1 MSITSIDISALY
13 ITMFNRVPEGA
24 GHKFWFNLAKK
35 QGLNT
40 SQVAQQMLNSAP
52 AQEYFAG
59 KNSNEDFVNHIY
71 SNLFGKTIAQDPKG
85 SKFWIDKLK
94 EGNSKAFVVSEMLKA
109 AMSNTYTKPE
119 ELKAQKLFLNKLKAA
134 EIAHKAIENVPNSG
148 SITEKIASFANILKN
163 IKDTSTPTQI
173 AQVIKQEA
181 LKGNLTVLN
190 SHQLAQITKSIFPSV
205 DADALQKALD
215 NTTATTDIY
224 EEGGSA
230 PTPPTPPAP
239 TPNPGGSGGS
249 NNPKP
254 LTPEEQKQK
263 AKEEAVKQAEE
274 NLQKAKEA
282 AEQAKKDADIAK
294 EIKEAVEHAINNHN
308 GIKQY
313 ALNHIQNKI
322 DDPST
327 TDKQREA
334 LEKAKDIVSKLG
346 RTLDQKNLDEAKDN
360 VTIADK
366 TKDVADKQKDLAQ
379 DQVDHAKAVAKEI
392 PLFNAAQKAYD
403 AQVKAKDEKAIADVL
418 QAGINKVGANIL
430 SVKNDIETSSLTY
443 QQKIAAKAQLDA
455 WAKELNLAPVDP
467 TNDAL
472 KDKANEK
479 KQAAQDKF
487 DKADKAYKDGPD
499 KGALP
504 DYTKNKDAITNFSA
518 KVAKAKAAVAS
529 ATVALREAEV
539 KAAKANLDKDPDN
552 EELKETWEKAK
563 AQLEK
568 AKAEEKGAGAMAKAA
583 ELDATVL
590 KKVGDTNVYKSDDG
604 KYTVDLGND
613 TVTEGNTLVASHGG
627 SLHEIDKNSANLGAN
642 AHDTKSL
649 LKSNDK
655 GGTIYK
661 GGVEQ
666 FSFLSK
672 DGNAVAALKG
682 TEGFILKPGVK
693 ADYDTM
699 SKATFDAGKFEANG
713 AEQQTYKI
721 ETVKT
726 TLQHNP
732 DNPQYKI
739 TKVKDLGG
747 AGKDYVFEDRPILD
761 GALDFQVKDMGVV
774 KVPVINGKIYAG
786 KINGYDIDTD
796 ANNNLKSITN
806 ATGTYNFD
814 ADGKVESIQKGDFT
828 YTLKADG
835 HKTLAEAVGLA
846 TGAQDALNKASSSVV
861 HNLVGHSYKLKDGKV
876 EKIDLKNGTELT
888 VKAPADFDPN
898 IANLRLMEISKMK
911 FADTPAE
918 FTLTDNP
925 PYGSAQLYEKVAGKF
940 LLKHGNQ
947 YKNSVYEDG
956 THKFTVKDAGAGK
969 YTLTE
974 TKDGKKVS
982 EEKLENGILKTVKY
996 EADGTTVK
1004 SVDIVDKAD
1013 GDNDTVTVDTE
1024 ATSVANTKNV
1034 NVANVNNGKVNLA
1047 GIEKV
1052 EIKPGAELNA
1062 KGLDTLNKNQDIKE
1076 ITLGGDLTL
1085 KSANG
1090 GNIDL
1095 GKVKDGG
1102 HNLNVDVTNN
1112 AKSDTIK
1119 FGTEI
1124 AGDKLNING
1133 FEQTQDKVDFSALG
1147 ATEKNVNKVAS
1158 DAGKEL
1164 ENGKIYTTDVAGDI
1178 AAKNYG
1184 GADFGEL
1191 FGDGKAF
1198 KTAAAAEGKSIV
1210 AVKGN
1215 DVTKVYQVNDADKNG
1230 TIDAGEVNLVG
1241 TFNSGVALE
1250 NANIA

>member
-1 MSITSIDISALY
+1 ISK
-13 ITMFNRVPEGA
+13 V
-24 GHKFWFNLAKK
+24 
-35 QGLNT
+35 
-40 SQVAQQMLNSAP
+40 
-52 AQEYFAG
+52 
-59 KNSNEDFVNHIY
+59 
-71 SNLFGKTIAQDPKG
+71 
-85 SKFWIDKLK
+85 
-94 EGNSKAFVVSEMLKA
+94 
-109 AMSNTYTKPE
+109 
-119 ELKAQKLFLNKLKAA
+119 
-134 EIAHKAIENVPNSG
+134 
-148 SITEKIASFANILKN
+148 
-163 IKDTSTPTQI
+163 
-173 AQVIKQEA
+173 
-181 LKGNLTVLN
+181 
-190 SHQLAQITKSIFPSV
+190 KS
-205 DADALQKALD
+205 
-215 NTTATTDIY
+215 
-224 EEGGSA
+224 
-230 PTPPTPPAP
+230 
-239 TPNPGGSGGS
+239 
-249 NNPKP
+249 
-254 LTPEEQKQK
+254 
-263 AKEEAVKQAEE
+263 
-274 NLQKAKEA
+274 
-282 AEQAKKDADIAK
+282 
-294 EIKEAVEHAINNHN
+294 
-308 GIKQY
+308 
-313 ALNHIQNKI
+313 
-322 DDPST
+322 
-327 TDKQREA
+327 
-334 LEKAKDIVSKLG
+334 
-346 RTLDQKNLDEAKDN
+346 
-360 VTIADK
+360 
-366 TKDVADKQKDLAQ
+366 
-379 DQVDHAKAVAKEI
+379 
-392 PLFNAAQKAYD
+392 
-403 AQVKAKDEKAIADVL
+403 
-418 QAGINKVGANIL
+418 
-430 SVKNDIETSSLTY
+430 DIETSSLTY
-443 QQKIAAKAQLDA
+443 QQKIAAKAQLEV
-455 WAKELNLAPVDP
+455 WTKELNLKDLDAP
-467 TNDAL
+467 NNAL
-472 KDKANEK
+472 KDKANEN

-487 DKADKAYKDGPD
+487 DKADKAYQDGPD

-529 ATVALREAEV
+529 ATVALRDAEV

-568 AKAEEKGAGAMAKAA
+568 AKAEEKSAGAMAKAA

-590 KKVGDTNVYKSDDG
+590 KKVGDTNVYKSEDG
-604 KYTVDLGND
+604 KYTVDLGNEK
-613 TVTEGNTLVASHGG
+613 VAEGKTLVVGKTDNK
-627 SLHEIDKNSANLGAN
+627 LYEIDANSADKGAPK
-642 AHDTKSL
+642 HTDKPL

-666 FSFLSK
+666 FSFISK

-726 TLQHNP
+726 PSPHNP

-786 KINGYDIDTD
+786 SINGYDIDTD
-796 ANNNLKSITN
+796 ANNNIKSITK
-806 ATGTYNFD
+806 TGEKEAYNFD
-814 ADGKVESIQKGDFT
+814 ADGKVESITKGDFT
-828 YTLKADG
+828 YTLKEDG

-846 TGAQDALNKASSSVV
+846 TGAPDALNKASSSVV
-861 HNLVGHSYKLKDGKV
+861 YNIVGHSYKLKDGKV

-898 IANLRLMEISKMK
+898 IANLRLMQISKMK

-925 PYGSAQLYEKVAGKF
+925 IYGEAQEYEKVAGKF

-956 THKFTVKDAGAGK
+956 THKFTVTDAGENK

-974 TKDGKKVS
+974 TKDGKTVS

-1004 SVDIVDKAD
+1004 SVDIVDKAG

-1133 FEQTQDKVDFSALG
+1133 FKKDDGDKVDFSALG
-1147 ATEKNVNKVAS
+1147 ATDKKVNKVESNAEK
-1158 DAGKEL
+1158 GL

-1230 TIDAGEVNLVG
+1230 TIDNTEVKLVG
-1241 TFNSGVALE
+1241 TFNSSVALE
-1250 NANIA
+1250 DTNIA

>member
-1 MSITSIDISALY
+1 
-13 ITMFNRVPEGA
+13 
-24 GHKFWFNLAKK
+24 
-35 QGLNT
+35 
-40 SQVAQQMLNSAP
+40 
-52 AQEYFAG
+52 
-59 KNSNEDFVNHIY
+59 
-71 SNLFGKTIAQDPKG
+71 
-85 SKFWIDKLK
+85 
-94 EGNSKAFVVSEMLKA
+94 
-109 AMSNTYTKPE
+109 
-119 ELKAQKLFLNKLKAA
+119 
-134 EIAHKAIENVPNSG
+134 
-148 SITEKIASFANILKN
+148 
-163 IKDTSTPTQI
+163 
-173 AQVIKQEA
+173 
-181 LKGNLTVLN
+181 
-190 SHQLAQITKSIFPSV
+190 
-205 DADALQKALD
+205 
-215 NTTATTDIY
+215 
-224 EEGGSA
+224 
-230 PTPPTPPAP
+230 
-239 TPNPGGSGGS
+239 
-249 NNPKP
+249 
-254 LTPEEQKQK
+254 
-263 AKEEAVKQAEE
+263 
-274 NLQKAKEA
+274 
-282 AEQAKKDADIAK
+282 
-294 EIKEAVEHAINNHN
+294 
-308 GIKQY
+308 
-313 ALNHIQNKI
+313 
-322 DDPST
+322 
-327 TDKQREA
+327 
-334 LEKAKDIVSKLG
+334 
-346 RTLDQKNLDEAKDN
+346 
-360 VTIADK
+360 
-366 TKDVADKQKDLAQ
+366 
-379 DQVDHAKAVAKEI
+379 
-392 PLFNAAQKAYD
+392 
-403 AQVKAKDEKAIADVL
+403 
-418 QAGINKVGANIL
+418 
-430 SVKNDIETSSLTY
+430 
-443 QQKIAAKAQLDA
+443 
-455 WAKELNLAPVDP
+455 
-467 TNDAL
+467 
-472 KDKANEK
+472 
-479 KQAAQDKF
+479 
-487 DKADKAYKDGPD
+487 
-499 KGALP
+499 
-504 DYTKNKDAITNFSA
+504 
-518 KVAKAKAAVAS
+518 
-529 ATVALREAEV
+529 
-539 KAAKANLDKDPDN
+539 
-552 EELKETWEKAK
+552 
-563 AQLEK
+563 
-568 AKAEEKGAGAMAKAA
+568 MAKAA

-590 KKVGDTNVYKSDDG
+590 KKVGDTNVYKSEDG

-613 TVTEGNTLVASHGG
+613 KVTEGKTLVASHGG
-627 SLHEIDKNSANLGAN
+627 SLHEIDENSANLGAN

-655 GGTIYK
+655 GGTVYK
-661 GGVEQ
+661 NGIEQ
-666 FSFLSK
+666 FSFISK
-672 DGNAVAALKG
+672 DGNAVAALDKDG
-682 TEGFILKPGVK
+682 TKGFILKPGVK

-699 SKATFDAGKFEANG
+699 SKGEFDYAAGKFKANG

-721 ETVKT
+721 ETVKIPSP
-726 TLQHNP
+726 HNP

-796 ANNNLKSITN
+796 ANNILKSITK
-806 ATGTYNFD
+806 TGTKEAYNFD
-814 ADGKVESIQKGDFT
+814 ADGKVESITKGDFT
-828 YTLKADG
+828 YTLKEDG
-835 HKTLAEAVGLA
+835 HKTLAEAIGLA
-846 TGAQDALNKASSSVV
+846 AGAQDALNKASSSVV
-861 HNLVGHSYKLKDGKV
+861 YNIVGHSYKLKDGKV

-947 YKNSVYEDG
+947 YKNSVYDDG
-956 THKFTVKDAGAGK
+956 THKFTVTDAGENK

-974 TKDGKKVS
+974 TNKDDKKVS

-1004 SVDIVDKAD
+1004 SVDIVDKAG

-1076 ITLGGDLTL
+1076 IALGGDLTL

-1147 ATEKNVNKVAS
+1147 ATEKGVNKVAS

-1198 KTAAAAEGKSIV
+1198 KTAAAAKGKSIV

-1215 DVTKVYQVNDADKNG
+1215 DKTKVYQVDDADGSG
-1230 TIDAGEVNLVG
+1230 TIDAGEVKLVG
-1241 TFNSGVALE
+1241 TFDSSVALE

>member
-1 MSITSIDISALY
+1 
-13 ITMFNRVPEGA
+13 
-24 GHKFWFNLAKK
+24 
-35 QGLNT
+35 
-40 SQVAQQMLNSAP
+40 
-52 AQEYFAG
+52 
-59 KNSNEDFVNHIY
+59 
-71 SNLFGKTIAQDPKG
+71 
-85 SKFWIDKLK
+85 
-94 EGNSKAFVVSEMLKA
+94 
-109 AMSNTYTKPE
+109 
-119 ELKAQKLFLNKLKAA
+119 
-134 EIAHKAIENVPNSG
+134 
-148 SITEKIASFANILKN
+148 
-163 IKDTSTPTQI
+163 
-173 AQVIKQEA
+173 
-181 LKGNLTVLN
+181 
-190 SHQLAQITKSIFPSV
+190 
-205 DADALQKALD
+205 LD

-224 EEGGSA
+224 EEGGST

-239 TPNPGGSGGS
+239 TPNPGGGSSGGS

-294 EIKEAVEHAINNHN
+294 EIKDAVEHAINNHN

-334 LEKAKDIVSKLG
+334 LEKAKDIVNTFG
-346 RTLDQKNLDEAKDN
+346 RTLDDKKLTEVTGEAE
-360 VTIADK
+360 VADK
-366 TKDVADKQKDLAQ
+366 TKDVAGKQKDLAQ
-379 DQVDHAKAVAKEI
+379 DQVEYAKAIAKEI

-403 AQVKAKDEKAIADVL
+403 AQVKAKDEKAIADLL
-418 QAGINKVGANIL
+418 QAKINAAANI
-430 SVKNDIETSSLTY
+430 SKVKSDIETSSLTY
-443 QQKIAAKAQLDA
+443 QQKIAAKAQLEV
-455 WAKELNLAPVDP
+455 WTKELNLKDLDAP
-467 TNDAL
+467 NNAL
-472 KDKANEK
+472 KDKANEN
-479 KQAAQDKF
+479 KQAADT
-487 DKADKAYKDGPD
+487 KAAAAAKAYQDGPD

-529 ATVALREAEV
+529 ATVALRDAEV

-568 AKAEEKGAGAMAKAA
+568 AKAEEKSAGAMAKAA

-590 KKVGDTNVYKSDDG
+590 KKVGDTNVYKSEDG

-613 TVTEGNTLVASHGG
+613 KVTEGKTLVASHGG
-627 SLHEIDKNSANLGAN
+627 SLHEIDENSANLGAN

-655 GGTIYK
+655 GGTVYK
-661 GGVEQ
+661 NGIEQ
-666 FSFLSK
+666 FSFISK
-672 DGNAVAALKG
+672 DGNAVAALDKDG
-682 TEGFILKPGVK
+682 TKGFILKPGVK

-721 ETVKT
+721 ETVKIP
-726 TLQHNP
+726 LPHNP

-739 TKVKDLGG
+739 TQVKDLGG

-786 KINGYDIDTD
+786 KINEYDIDTD
-796 ANNNLKSITN
+796 ANNILKSITK
-806 ATGTYNFD
+806 TGTKEAYNFD

-828 YTLKADG
+828 YTLKEDG

-846 TGAQDALNKASSSVV
+846 AAGAQDALNKASSSVV
-861 HNLVGHSYKLKDGKV
+861 YNIVGHSYKLKDGKV

-888 VKAPADFDPN
+888 VKAPADFVPN
-898 IANLRLMEISKMK
+898 IDTLRNMEISKMK

-940 LLKHGNQ
+940 LLKYENQ

-956 THKFTVKDAGAGK
+956 THKFTVTDAGENK

-974 TKDGKKVS
+974 TKDGEKVS

-1004 SVDIVDKAD
+1004 SVDIVDKAG

-1147 ATEKNVNKVAS
+1147 ATEKGVNKVAS

-1178 AAKNYG
+1178 AGKNYG

-1230 TIDAGEVNLVG
+1230 TIDAGEVKLVG

-1250 NANIA
+1250 DANIA

>member
-40 SQVAQQMLNSAP
+40 SQVAQQMLNSTP

-134 EIAHKAIENVPNSG
+134 EIAHKAIENVPSSG

-224 EEGGSA
+224 EEGGST

-239 TPNPGGSGGS
+239 TPNPGGGSSGGS

-334 LEKAKDIVSKLG
+334 LEKAKDIVNTFG
-346 RTLDQKNLDEAKDN
+346 RTLDDKKLTEVTGEAE
-360 VTIADK
+360 IADK
-366 TKDVADKQKDLAQ
+366 TKDVAGKQETLAQ
-379 DQVDHAKAVAKEI
+379 KQVDHAKAVAKEI

-403 AQVKAKDEKAIADVL
+403 AQVKAKDEKAIADLL
-418 QAGINKVGANIL
+418 QAKINAAANI
-430 SVKNDIETSSLTY
+430 SKVKSDIETSSLTY
-443 QQKIAAKAQLDA
+443 QQKIAAKAQLEA
-455 WAKELNLAPVDP
+455 WTKELNLKDLDAP
-467 TNDAL
+467 NNAI

-479 KQAAQDKF
+479 KQAADT
-487 DKADKAYKDGPD
+487 KAAAAAKAYQDGPD

-529 ATVALREAEV
+529 ATVALRDAEV

-552 EELKETWEKAK
+552 EELKATWEKAK

-568 AKAEEKGAGAMAKAA
+568 AKAEEKSAGAMAKAA

-590 KKVGDTNVYKSDDG
+590 KKVGDTNVYKSEDG

-613 TVTEGNTLVASHGG
+613 TVTEGKTLVASHGG
-627 SLHEIDKNSANLGAN
+627 SLHEIDENSANLGAN

-655 GGTIYK
+655 GGTVYK
-661 GGVEQ
+661 TGIEQ

-699 SKATFDAGKFEANG
+699 SKAEFDYAAGKFKANG

-726 TLQHNP
+726 PSPHNP
-732 DNPQYKI
+732 DNPRYNI
-739 TKVKDLGG
+739 TKIKNFEGR
-747 AGKDYVFEDRPILD
+747 DYDFQDDKPILD
-761 GALDFQVKDMGVV
+761 GDFKITGT
-774 KVPVINGKIYAG
+774 KELGGAKIPLINGKIYAG
-786 KINGYDIDTD
+786 
-796 ANNNLKSITN
+796 SIEKE
-806 ATGTYNFD
+806 GKTYNLD
-814 ADGKVESIQKGDFT
+814 ADGKVESITKGEIT
-828 YTLKADG
+828 YNLKK
-835 HKTLAEAVGLA
+835 HKTLNDAIALA
-846 TGAQDALNKASSSVV
+846 TGVQDKLNKASSTVV
-861 HNLVGHSYKLKDGKV
+861 NKDNIFRLDDDGKATSV
-876 EKIDLKNGTELT
+876 QLYNKNELT
-888 VKAPADFDPN
+888 VKDPAAFDPDTIN
-898 IANLRLMEISKMK
+898 TLKISEIK
-911 FADTPAE
+911 FASGE
-918 FTLTDNP
+918 KFTLTGDHEYDDVRN
-925 PYGSAQLYEKVAGKF
+925 YEKVAGKF
-940 LLKHGNQ
+940 LLKRVDK
-947 YKNSVYEDG
+947 YKNSVYEKDG
-956 THKFTVKDAGAGK
+956 HKVEVTNAGEDR

-974 TKDGKKVS
+974 TKDGKRVS
-982 EEKLENGILKTVKY
+982 VEIQDRELTGSTVLKTVKY
-996 EADGTTVK
+996 EDDGTTVK
-1004 SVDIVDKAD
+1004 SVDMVDQGGK
-1013 GDNDTVTVDTE
+1013 DNDVVTVTEGETG
-1024 ATSVANTKNV
+1024 VANGRTIGIKDV
-1034 NVANVNNGKVNLA
+1034 NAGKVSFK
-1047 GIEKV
+1047 GIEKIYV
-1052 EIKPGAELNA
+1052 NSDEALDGKGLDYLNKSGAKEIKP
-1062 KGLDTLNKNQDIKE
+1062 TS
-1076 ITLGGDLTL
+1076 DLTL
-1085 KSANG
+1085 ENKDG
-1090 GNIDL
+1090 GTLDL
-1095 GKVKDGG
+1095 GKIKYDKKLTIKAG
-1102 HNLNVDVTNN
+1102 NT
-1112 AKSDTIK
+1112 KSDTVKLGAEAAGNKLSIK
-1119 FGTEI
+1119 
-1124 AGDKLNING
+1124 G
-1133 FEQTQDKVDFSALG
+1133 FEQQDKIDFSALG
-1147 ATEKNVNKVAS
+1147 ATDKKVNKVESNAEK
-1158 DAGKEL
+1158 GL
-1164 ENGKIYTTDVAGDI
+1164 ENGKIYTTDVAGNIDENDY
-1178 AAKNYG
+1178 ANG
-1184 GADFGEL
+1184 DFGQL
-1191 FGDGKAF
+1191 FGNGKTF
-1198 KTAAAAEGKSIV
+1198 KTITANGKSIV

-1215 DVTKVYQVNDADKNG
+1215 DKTKVYQVDDADGNG
-1230 TIDAGEVNLVG
+1230 TIEKNEVNLVG
-1241 TFNSGVALE
+1241 TLE
-1250 NANIA
+1250 GNVELGDANIA